1 MKKLSLVL
9 SSHYLSNNTVVFSI
23 NKEEFKK
30 YLTTINKFQNKEI
43 TSYSLEK
50 KYSHVKNHQLLVAI
64 LKYFKDKSMVIFNPE
79 DKIESI
85 SDFELMLLKSNL
97 NIKLEGFEYEESLK
111 FLKQNNILDIFL
123 NQQLFVNIVYYYSE
137 YSRSFGERVN
147 IKNQQDKIT
156 DLKKVQ
162 EYIKKTLLFDEHKSE
177 NVYHYSK
184 KGKVISFSYGKNQIY
199 LEDNRVWL
207 KEFFQRNQDKTSGFP
222 YAQGK
227 VFEKNFLELLE
238 MAN

>member
-9 SSHYLSNNTVVFSI
+9 SSHYLSNNSIVFSI
-23 NKEEFKK
+23 NKEEFRK
-30 YLTTINKFQNKEI
+30 YLTTINQYQNKEI

-50 KYSHVKNHQLLVAI
+50 KYSHIKNHQLLIAI
-64 LKYFKDKSMVIFNPE
+64 LQYFKDKTMVVFNPE
-79 DKIESI
+79 DSIESI

-97 NIKLEGFEYEESLK
+97 NMKLEGFEYEESLK
-111 FLKQNNILDIFL
+111 YLKQNNILEVFL
-123 NQQLFVNIVYYYSE
+123 NKELSVNIVYYYSE

-147 IKNQQDKIT
+147 VKNQQDKLI
-156 DLKKVQ
+156 DLQKVQ
-162 EYIKKTLLFDEHKSE
+162 EYLRNTLLFDEHKTE
-177 NVYHYSK
+177 NVYHYSR

-199 LEDNRVWL
+199 LEDNKEWL
-207 KEFFQRNQDKTSGFP
+207 KDFFKRNQDKTSGFP

-238 MAN
+238 LAN